1 MSEASTAR
9 QPPTGVESAGR
20 HHRSAKNYLLDRHF
34 QLKYTG
40 MLVGIALGLSVVLGI
55 VLWITSSEVIEQSQ
69 RAVEQG
75 RETVKQGQVT
85 VERGKQVVS
94 ESRKVS
100 QVVAMTIKENYK
112 DNPEL
117 ARQFDDDARKDES
130 KLKAEQDRLEGE
142 AVVLHKRA
150 EELSQ
155 QATDVAAQQRS
166 ILIGLVVLLTL
177 LVVGIGLAGII
188 FTHKIAGP
196 IFKMKRLLRQV
207 GEQKKFVVREKLRKG
222 DELHHFFEAFEK
234 MVENLR
240 LHQQAEIARVDEIL
254 AKLEGSPLSQ
264 HGMKEVDEEGVAMLK
279 KLRQEMQNQVEL

>member
-9 QPPTGVESAGR
+9 QPARAESTGR

-40 MLVGIALGLSVVLGI
+40 LLVGIALALSVALGI
-55 VLWITSSEVIEQSQ
+55 VLWITSSKVIEQSQ

-85 VERGKQVVS
+85 VERGKQVII

-112 DNPEL
+112 DNPDL
-117 ARQFDDDARKDES
+117 ARQFDEDAAKDEA
-130 KLKAEQDRLEGE
+130 KLKSEQERLEGE
-142 AVVLHKRA
+142 AVVLQRRA
-150 EELSQ
+150 EELKQ
-155 QATDVAAQQRS
+155 QATELAAQQRTL
-166 ILIGLVVLLTL
+166 LIGLIVILAL
-177 LVVGIGLAGII
+177 LVVGIGCAGII

-207 GEQKKFVVREKLRKG
+207 GEHKKFVVREKLRKG

-234 MVENLR
+234 MVEDLR
-240 LHQQAEIARVDEIL
+240 LHQQTEIARVDEVL
-254 AKLEGSPLSQ
+254 ARLETTPMSQ
-264 HGMKEVDEEGVAMLK
+264 HGTKEVDAEGILLLK
-279 KLRQEMQNQVEL
+279 KLRGEMQDQVEI

>member
-9 QPPTGVESAGR
+9 QPARAESTGR

-40 MLVGIALGLSVVLGI
+40 LLVGIALTLSVALGI
-55 VLWITSSEVIEQSQ
+55 VLWITSSKVIEQSQ

-85 VERGKQVVS
+85 VERGKQVII

-112 DNPEL
+112 DNPDL
-117 ARQFDDDARKDES
+117 ARQFDEDAAKDEA
-130 KLKAEQDRLEGE
+130 KLKSEQERLEGE
-142 AVVLHKRA
+142 AVVLQRRA
-150 EELSQ
+150 EELKQ
-155 QATDVAAQQRS
+155 QATEVATQQRT
-166 ILIGLVVLLTL
+166 LLVGLVVILAL
-177 LVVGIGLAGII
+177 LVIGIGCAGII

-207 GEQKKFVVREKLRKG
+207 GEHKKFVVREKLRKG

-234 MVENLR
+234 MVEDLR
-240 LHQQAEIARVDEIL
+240 LHQQTEIARVDEVL
-254 AKLEGSPLSQ
+254 ARLETTPMSQ
-264 HGMKEVDEEGVAMLK
+264 HGTKEVDAEGILLLK
-279 KLRQEMQNQVEL
+279 KLRGEMQNQVEI